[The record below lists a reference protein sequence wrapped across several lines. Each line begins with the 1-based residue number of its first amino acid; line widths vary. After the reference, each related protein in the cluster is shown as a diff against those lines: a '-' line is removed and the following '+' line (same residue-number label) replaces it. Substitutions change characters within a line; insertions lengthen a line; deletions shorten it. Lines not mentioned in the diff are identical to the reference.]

1 MSKTEFSF
9 PHGNVSHDVADIL
22 TMFGN
27 NRCSSSFFDQPYH
40 FMAAAEGKMNT
51 FVTNPD

>member
-27 NRCSSSFFDQPYH
+27 NRD
-40 FMAAAEGKMNT
+40 AAAFSGSA
-51 FVTNPD
+51 VPLYGGG